1 MSAKLLLRDGRLHAQ
16 IDDADPVVVRLVRT
30 RPRTAPDG
38 ELAALDSKKREV
50 WLWAGLNALDPDSR
64 VLAETALAE
73 RYHEPAILRFGS
85 IRSRFG
91 VWQVVADTTAGQRSF
106 ALRNPERSVETMS
119 DGRVLL
125 RDVNGNRYVIADPDA
140 LDSHSGVEL
149 ARLR

>member
-16 IDDADPVVVRLVRT
+16 IDDADPVIVRLVRT

-38 ELAALDSKKREV
+38 ELVALDGKKREV
-50 WLWAGLNALDPDSR
+50 WLWANLAAMDPDSR
-64 VLAETALAE
+64 ALAETALAE
-73 RYHEPAILRFGS
+73 RYHEPAILRFES

-91 VWQVVADTTAGQRSF
+91 VWQVVAVTTAGQRNF

-125 RDVNGNRYVIADPDA
+125 RDVNGNRYVIPDPLV
-140 LDSHSGVEL
+140 LDSHSGIEL